1 MWTWQG
7 VVYGDHVM
15 IWTFAWILNMMSTQ
29 FCIYLTFI
37 MMLFNSWSQ
46 KEPSIPILNFFLWFL
61 MEPLVFQ
68 TWRQLFGFK
77 KPFIPIIFTKE
88 L

>member
-1 MWTWQG
+1 
-7 VVYGDHVM
+7 
-15 IWTFAWILNMMSTQ
+15 
-29 FCIYLTFI
+29 
-37 MMLFNSWSQ
+37 
-46 KEPSIPILNFFLWFL
+46 LWFL